1 MALPKVLPY
10 TVAETEVGSMRIQQ
24 TSRLINISVVVLSAL
39 VARQIRFS
47 QERAYERREAL
58 VTSKDLLA

>member
-1 MALPKVLPY
+1 
-10 TVAETEVGSMRIQQ
+10 MRIQQ
-24 TSRLINISVVVLSAL
+24 TSRLINISVMVLSAL